1 MTTTAATEATR
12 TPSARYTGEEGGL
25 PGGDGIATSPS
36 FSPCESNASYLTT
49 WPTSPE

>member
-12 TPSARYTGEEGGL
+12 TPSARYTDEEGL
-25 PGGDGIATSPS
+25 PGGDVIATWPS
-36 FSPCESNASYLTT
+36 FSPCESNVSYFTT